1 MVLRTLLLLRIRVY
15 YSIAEETD
23 RSTNSWRSG
32 FFFYIL
38 KAEISIRVSAMLLQ
52 GSRWQRVRRVDV
64 LSPLMWLLAVN
75 DNLLK
80 LNRDADD
87 ADVLVEQKILETH

>member
-1 MVLRTLLLLRIRVY
+1 MRVY
-15 YSIAEETD
+15 YIIAEETD
-23 RSTNSWRSG
+23 RSRNSCRSG
-32 FFFYIL
+32 FFYIL

>member
-1 MVLRTLLLLRIRVY
+1 MAQWI
-15 YSIAEETD
+15 
-23 RSTNSWRSG
+23 
-32 FFFYIL
+32 FFYIL

-87 ADVLVEQKILETH
+87 ADVLVEQKIL

>member
-1 MVLRTLLLLRIRVY
+1 MRVY
-15 YSIAEETD
+15 YIIAEETD
-23 RSTNSWRSG
+23 RSRNSWRSG
-32 FFFYIL
+32 FFYIL

>member
-1 MVLRTLLLLRIRVY
+1 
-15 YSIAEETD
+15 
-23 RSTNSWRSG
+23 
-32 FFFYIL
+32 
-38 KAEISIRVSAMLLQ
+38 MLLQ

>member
-1 MVLRTLLLLRIRVY
+1 MAQWI
-15 YSIAEETD
+15 
-23 RSTNSWRSG
+23 
-32 FFFYIL
+32 FFYIL

>member
-1 MVLRTLLLLRIRVY
+1 MAQWI
-15 YSIAEETD
+15 
-23 RSTNSWRSG
+23 
-32 FFFYIL
+32 FFYIL

-87 ADVLVEQKILETH
+87 ADVLAEQKIVETH

>member
-1 MVLRTLLLLRIRVY
+1 MRVY
-15 YSIAEETD
+15 YIIAEETD
-23 RSTNSWRSG
+23 RSRNSWRSG
-32 FFFYIL
+32 FFLYIL

>member
-1 MVLRTLLLLRIRVY
+1 MRVY
-15 YSIAEETD
+15 YIIAEETD
-23 RSTNSWRSG
+23 RSRNSWHSG
-32 FFFYIL
+32 FFYIL